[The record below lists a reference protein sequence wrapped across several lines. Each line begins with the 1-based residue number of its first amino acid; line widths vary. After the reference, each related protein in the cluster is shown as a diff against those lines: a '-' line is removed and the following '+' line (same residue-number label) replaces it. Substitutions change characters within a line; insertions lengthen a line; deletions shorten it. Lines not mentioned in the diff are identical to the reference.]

1 VDDAGNSMRRAL
13 GIPEIPGTA
22 HRNLRRALGAVERAP
37 GPGLTLLITM
47 RDLDDEF
54 RFGLWRERGTY
65 RYGQW
70 DPPDDPDDVA
80 ELRGTGAV
88 QRLNWH
94 LHRGDRVDAVRR
106 TGAGAAVVERFQ

>member
-1 VDDAGNSMRRAL
+1 MRRAL
-13 GIPEIPGTA
+13 GIPEIPSTA
-22 HRNLRRALGAVERAP
+22 HPKLGRALGAVEHAP
-37 GPGLTLLITM
+37 GPALTLLITM
-47 RDLDDEF
+47 KDLNDEF

-70 DPPDDPDDVA
+70 DPPDDPEDVA
-80 ELRGTGAV
+80 ELGGARAV

-106 TGAGAAVVERFQ
+106 TPGSAAIVDRFQ